1 MKFFSNLSFLN
12 LLLIILYLTACSTK
26 SGDLPKNGKK
36 GDQKP
41 AVADAIVV
49 TSNILENNIT
59 ANGTLLP
66 AEEVELRS
74 ETPGRIVS
82 INFQEGTR
90 VNKGDLLVKIDD
102 RDLQAQLK
110 KLHLDE
116 KLASD
121 DASRKEKLLEIN
133 AVSREDYD
141 KAVNLL
147 EVTRANI
154 SLLETQ
160 ISKTEIRA
168 PFSGIIGL
176 RQVSPGGY
184 VSSSTLISKLQQVD
198 PVKVEFSVPEKYRER
213 LRAGA
218 SVSFTIDG
226 INRNFTARIYA
237 IEPSADPLTHSIK
250 MRALCPNPDNILV
263 PGVFARISIE
273 MEKLKNAVMVP
284 AEAIIPVIDG
294 QKVLVYRNGTVASQK
309 VGTGIRNER
318 MVQVT
323 SGLNDGDTVFVSGL
337 LVLKDAMKANP
348 RIISYSFTGSGGS
361 Q

>member
-1 MKFFSNLSFLN
+1 MKFLSNLAGFNIMLFM
-12 LLLIILYLTACSTK
+12 LLLTACSTK
-26 SGDLPKNGKK
+26 SGDLPKNCRK

-49 TSNILENNIT
+49 THNTLENNIT
-59 ANGTLLP
+59 ANGILLP

-74 ETPGRIVS
+74 EISGRIVS
-82 INFQEGTR
+82 INFREGAR
-90 VNKGDLLVKIDD
+90 VGKGDLLVKIDD

-110 KLHLDE
+110 KLQLDE

-141 KAVNLL
+141 KAVNIL

-168 PFSGIIGL
+168 PFSGITGL

-198 PVKVEFSVPEKYRER
+198 PVKVEFSVPEKYSEK
-213 LRAGA
+213 LRTGTP
-218 SVSFTIDG
+218 VSFTIDG
-226 INRNFTARIYA
+226 INREFTARIYA
-237 IEPSADPLTHSIK
+237 IEPSSDPLTHTIK
-250 MRALCPNPDNILV
+250 MRASCPNPGNLLL
-263 PGVFARISIE
+263 PGAFARISIE
-273 MEKLKNAVMVP
+273 MEKLNNAVMVP

-294 QKVLVYRNGTVASQK
+294 QKVLVCRNGKVASQK
-309 VGTGIRNER
+309 IGTGIRNEK

-323 SGLNDGDTVFVSGL
+323 NGLNDGDTVFISGL
-337 LVLKDAMKANP
+337 LVLKDDMRANP
-348 RIISYSFTGSGGS
+348 RVVTHPVSGSGGT